1 MSELE
6 ELPLDYWG
14 RQKLFKERLA
24 KIQGNA
30 TTIPDYRAVVDKLDA
45 LEREYELLNKK
56 YDDLTKILRKQGKDR
71 VEESEANRFLRN
83 YARDWD

>member
-24 KIQGNA
+24 KIQGTA
-30 TTIPDYRAVVDKLDA
+30 TTIPSYREVVDKLA
-45 LEREYELLNKK
+45 ELEEEHELLGRR
-56 YDDLTKILRKQGKDR
+56 YDELTKLLRKQGKDKA
-71 VEESEANRFLRN
+71 SERDSFLRN
-83 YARDWD
+83 YAKDWK

>member
-56 YDDLTKILRKQGKDR
+56 YDDLTKIIRKQGKDR
-71 VEESEANRFLRN
+71 VDESEGNRFLRT
-83 YARDWD
+83 YAKDWD